1 MTDTSLIEAQA
12 EYYANIPIIDRTY
25 KSSVHLE
32 DMIDEKFWDIMLQ
45 ECRPGKYY
53 YIYYSKNESGK
64 KTTGCEQ
71 CLKYKNYLSNRFF
84 ICIDS
89 DLRYLE
95 QETEM
100 INNPYILQTYTYS
113 WENHYFYAEKL
124 EQRWRETCPE
134 QAKTF
139 SFLLFIDRFSSVI
152 YHNFI
157 HFLTERKRGLK
168 KDFPLKRFDGQI
180 PRQCKK
186 DDLQE
191 NGQAIIE
198 HLCDKYSSYVNVLD
212 ERYYQRLGLNQTNAY
227 LFVRGKPFYM
237 LLTSIGKYLCYGTAI
252 NFEEDVLLKDLQT
265 KDYWQID
272 RIREDISR
280 LK

>member
-1 MTDTSLIEAQA
+1 
-12 EYYANIPIIDRTY
+12 
-25 KSSVHLE
+25 
-32 DMIDEKFWDIMLQ
+32 MIDERFWDVMLQ

-64 KTTGCEQ
+64 DTTGCEQ
-71 CLKYKNYLSNRFF
+71 CLKYKNYLSDRFF

-95 QETEM
+95 QETEV

-124 EQRWRETCPE
+124 ERRWRETCPE
-134 QAKTF
+134 QARTF
-139 SFLLFIDRFSSVI
+139 SFSLFINRFSSAI
-152 YHNFI
+152 YHSFV

-168 KDFPLKRFDGQI
+168 KDFPLKRFDRQI

-186 DDLQE
+186 DGLQE

-198 HLCDKYSSYVNVLD
+198 HLCDRYSFYVNVLD
-212 ERYYQRLGLNQTNAY
+212 ESYYQHLGLNQTNAY
-227 LFVRGKPFYM
+227 LFVRGKTFYM

-252 NFEEDVLLKDLQT
+252 NFEKDVLLKDLQT

-272 RIREDISR
+272 QIREDIAWLNR
-280 LK
+280 H